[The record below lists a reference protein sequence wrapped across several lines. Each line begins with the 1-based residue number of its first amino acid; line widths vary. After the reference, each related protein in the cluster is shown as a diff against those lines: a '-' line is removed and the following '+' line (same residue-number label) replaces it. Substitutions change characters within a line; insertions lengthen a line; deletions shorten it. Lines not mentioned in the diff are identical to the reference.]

1 MRIYINLFFLALL
14 FLSACSS
21 KEKTPDGIIKKDQM
35 VGLLTDIHI
44 VNGTLYMVPQMPDS
58 LYKYGMGKYLTVFKK
73 HHTDTTMFKKSV
85 MYYASK
91 PDELEKM
98 YQQVMTNLQA
108 KGDSLSKK
116 THKKNAVPQQ

>member
-14 FLSACSS
+14 FLGACSG
-21 KEKTPDGIIKKDQM
+21 KEKTPAGIIKKDQM

-58 LYKYGMGKYLTVFKK
+58 LYKYGMGRYLIVFKK
-73 HHTDTTMFKKSV
+73 HHTDTTQFKKSI

-91 PDELEKM
+91 PDELETM
-98 YQQVMTNLQA
+98 YQQVMNNLQA

-116 THKKNAVPQQ
+116 THKKNALPHK